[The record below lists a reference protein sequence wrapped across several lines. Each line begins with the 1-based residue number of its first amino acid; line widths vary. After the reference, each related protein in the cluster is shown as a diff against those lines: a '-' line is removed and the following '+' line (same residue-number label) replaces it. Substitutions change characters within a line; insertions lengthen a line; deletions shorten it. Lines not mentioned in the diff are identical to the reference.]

1 MVIFIE
7 KSAHYTQ
14 VNTLNFIF
22 VMFFQGQPYQKDK
35 GPVSPNLLQ
44 KAKKSLTSS
53 FESFMS
59 KRVRTT
65 HLILFLRRMV
75 NLTNQQ

>member
-7 KSAHYTQ
+7 EKCALYTGKY
-14 VNTLNFIF
+14 VKFYLCN
-22 VMFFQGQPYQKDK
+22 VFQGQPYQKDK